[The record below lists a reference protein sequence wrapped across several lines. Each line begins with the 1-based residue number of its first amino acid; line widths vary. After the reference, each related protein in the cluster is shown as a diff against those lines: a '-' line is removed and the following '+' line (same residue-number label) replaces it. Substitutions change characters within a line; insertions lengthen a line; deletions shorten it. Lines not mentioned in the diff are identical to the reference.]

1 MNGHHQLAFMSSSI
15 TFAVT
20 AKQHVEATNARDTG
34 REDKGVLREHAAPL
48 KKRQVK
54 ACPQDGPGQQELKQR
69 ENDGVQGLQ
78 GLIIA
83 KRPSILGDMSRSGGQ
98 PEIPQAQKSPRVP
111 QGAPS
116 QPHGRPEVVYGRNQV
131 FDYHTHDTLDTS
143 ALTSSSW
150 IPDEIGYFDPNPRP
164 RHHIYAENNIL
175 FFSNVYAFTDHIRG
189 KAMFKPEPLIRANI
203 HVCLRGKALLWYNTE
218 LDEAERYELRSLPID
233 EGWIKKLIA
242 RFQMFK
248 QTARQLFLA
257 ERYTWADF
265 VGGYSQVEWVHDM
278 LRHAR
283 AAEYVD
289 TDAMLQQIR
298 KNIDDPLNYWICPP
312 LPGTSVVGFL
322 REVDD
327 GYNTMC
333 HDQMLA
339 GTMP

>member
-1 MNGHHQLAFMSSSI
+1 MASSI
-15 TFAVT
+15 TFAVA
-20 AKQHVEATNARDTG
+20 AKRLVEAAAARNT
-34 REDKGVLREHAAPL
+34 RKEDKGVLQERAPTL
-48 KKRQVK
+48 KTRQVK
-54 ACPQDGPGQQELKQR
+54 TCQQDGPGQR
-69 ENDGVQGLQ
+69 EENGGDQGLQ

-83 KRPSILGDMSRSGGQ
+83 EMPSMLGDMPRPGEQ
-98 PEIPQAQKSPRVP
+98 PEVPQVQKSPQVP
-111 QGAPS
+111 QSALS
-116 QPHGRPEVVYGRNQV
+116 QPYGRPEGVYGLNSV
-131 FDYHTHDTLDTS
+131 VHYHANDTPDAR
-143 ALTSSSW
+143 ALPSSYW
-150 IPDEIGYFDPNPRP
+150 VTDEIGYFDPNPRP
-164 RHHIYAENNIL
+164 RYHIHTENNIL

-203 HVCLRGKALLWYNTE
+203 HVCLRGKGLLWYNTE
-218 LDEAERYELRSLPID
+218 LDEAERYELRNLPIE

-242 RFQMFK
+242 RFQMYK
-248 QTARQLFLA
+248 QTARQLFLT
-257 ERYTWADF
+257 ERYTWGDF
-265 VGGYSQVEWVHDM
+265 SGGYSQVEWVHDM

-333 HDQMLA
+333 HDQMLT